1 MTESKICEEMIK
13 YFGTDRRRINH
24 FMKVYTIAVTIAQQE
39 GLPLS
44 ELEILKTAALMHDIG
59 IKISEQ
65 KYGSSSGKYQ
75 ELEGPAEAEK
85 LLDRLGAEESLK
97 DRVCWLIGHHHT
109 YNMIGHIYA
118 SSKSLQNTEKQLE
131 YVQQSLRIISG
142 FYGVLKPFDGVTPY
156 RLEMQAKLKTDNFSN
171 LYKFWKDDIYKEI
184 TSNDRTIINLASKE
198 YSKCITDYIRED
210 VDFIT
215 CSFVE
220 FSKGKLA
227 EKGTFCKM
235 ARGEMVR
242 FMAENNIE
250 NPEEIKAFDRLG
262 YKFSENHSDKST
274 YVFIKE

>member
-44 ELEILKTAALMHDIG
+44 ELEVLKTAALMHDIG

-109 YNMIGHIYA
+109 YNMIDAPDFQILVEADLIVNLDEEQTDALGIKTA
-118 SSKSLQNTEKQLE
+118 RDKIFKTETGK
-131 YVQQSLRIISG
+131 
-142 FYGVLKPFDGVTPY
+142 
-156 RLEMQAKLKTDNFSN
+156 KLLNSMFFGIFN
-171 LYKFWKDDIYKEI
+171 
-184 TSNDRTIINLASKE
+184 
-198 YSKCITDYIRED
+198 
-210 VDFIT
+210 
-215 CSFVE
+215 
-220 FSKGKLA
+220 
-227 EKGTFCKM
+227 
-235 ARGEMVR
+235 
-242 FMAENNIE
+242 
-250 NPEEIKAFDRLG
+250 
-262 YKFSENHSDKST
+262 
-274 YVFIKE
+274 

>member
-1 MTESKICEEMIK
+1 MKIIISPAKKMNTDTDSFSFIDYPKFLNRTE
-13 YFGTDRRRINH
+13 
-24 FMKVYTIAVTIAQQE
+24 
-39 GLPLS
+39 
-44 ELEILKTAALMHDIG
+44 ELLNILKTMSYEQLKNLWKCNDNIADLNYERLNKMDLRKNLTPAIIAYEG
-59 IKISEQ
+59 IQ
-65 KYGSSSGKYQ
+65 YQ
-75 ELEGPAEAEK
+75 YMAP
-85 LLDRLGAEESLK
+85 S
-97 DRVCWLIGHHHT
+97 VF
-109 YNMIGHIYA
+109 
-118 SSKSLQNTEKQLE
+118 TEKQLE

-156 RLEMQAKLKTDNFSN
+156 RLEMQAKLKTNNFSN
-171 LYKFWKDDIYKEI
+171 LYKFWKDDIYNEI
-184 TSNDRTIINLASKE
+184 TSNDRTIINLSSKE

-215 CSFVE
+215 CSFSE
-220 FSKGKLA
+220 FSKGKLV

-262 YKFSENHSDKST
+262 YKFSENHSDKNT